1 MCFICLSM
9 ATRGGIGIVAFVWRC
24 TELWWTEVSAVIAIS
39 YQQRT
44 MFHNCSFPSPEEK
57 CWPVHIFYGP
67 DSQLNLNLNIGG
79 GNGYLNSQIDKT
91 AQKRHKTSVASDNM
105 FANAILGGGL
115 DPKEQWQLQHLCLW
129 DNLNMLRGWWKT
141 LVCGLNWNVKLYGN
155 IQNPCFLLFQQ
166 IISSRVQ
173 NTFVRITEHLL
184 TLRVMSCLN
193 EGVLSQRI
201 KEPT

>member
-1 MCFICLSM
+1 
-9 ATRGGIGIVAFVWRC
+9 
-24 TELWWTEVSAVIAIS
+24 
-39 YQQRT
+39 

-115 DPKEQWQLQHLCLW
+115 DPKSS
-129 DNLNMLRGWWKT
+129 DNFSIYAFETTSTCSEVGENSGVRSELKRQIVREHPESLLPVVPTNHFVPCAKH
-141 LVCGLNWNVKLYGN
+141 VCPHHRTSTDFAGN
-155 IQNPCFLLFQQ
+155 
-166 IISSRVQ
+166 
-173 NTFVRITEHLL
+173 
-184 TLRVMSCLN
+184 VMS
-193 EGVLSQRI
+193 Q
-201 KEPT
+201 